1 MEVFETQKQQRAPI
15 ATSAHHILQLI
26 LPSQSALVLHSP
38 DLSRCQVC
46 KKPDT
51 ELKREKTVLRICGLQ
66 QLPPVMVY
74 AGAQHAEI
82 HLHLEDNLPGVQS
95 LQSKQIIL
103 AEAQEE
109 LDCW

>member
-1 MEVFETQKQQRAPI
+1 
-15 ATSAHHILQLI
+15 
-26 LPSQSALVLHSP
+26 
-38 DLSRCQVC
+38 
-46 KKPDT
+46 
-51 ELKREKTVLRICGLQ
+51 
-66 QLPPVMVY
+66 MVY